1 MKRFQLKNR
10 YNKNHNYEK
19 WYLYKKQ
26 RNFCVSFP
34 RETKRNYLKNVKIQD
49 ITDSKKFWKIIRSYF
64 SDTGYNQTKIT
75 IVEKDSVITDKKIAT
90 LMLMNSYFINI
101 TKNLDLKP
109 LTVPN
114 TSDID
119 EITKHFDDQD
129 QCMQNKGRQ

>member
-1 MKRFQLKNR
+1 M
-10 YNKNHNYEK
+10 
-19 WYLYKKQ
+19 
-26 RNFCVSFP
+26 
-34 RETKRNYLKNVKIQD
+34 KIQD

>member
-1 MKRFQLKNR
+1 
-10 YNKNHNYEK
+10 
-19 WYLYKKQ
+19 
-26 RNFCVSFP
+26 
-34 RETKRNYLKNVKIQD
+34 
-49 ITDSKKFWKIIRSYF
+49 
-64 SDTGYNQTKIT
+64 
-75 IVEKDSVITDKKIAT
+75 
-90 LMLMNSYFINI
+90 MLMNSYFINI